1 MTLHKGQK
9 HTKFKNIL
17 FKEAYIHDKLKQNK
31 NMTKTQAN
39 IFLWQGEMEVEEEG
53 YRKLPEYWSCSS
65 SYSRTAI
72 HRSSL
77 YILV

>member
-1 MTLHKGQK
+1 M
-9 HTKFKNIL
+9 I
-17 FKEAYIHDKLKQNK
+17 KLKQNK

-39 IFLWQGEMEVEEEG
+39 IFLWQGETEVEEEG
-53 YRKLPEYWSCSS
+53 DRKLPEYWSCSS
-65 SYSRTAI
+65 SYSRTAT